1 MGAGRR
7 VERGTE
13 GVPVGAGRL
22 RRAAGEQLVEDV
34 KVSLA
39 RRLVRDAPLLQ
50 QVGEH
55 RRVRERRA
63 LGEGGGARGVG
74 ELRGGRIARPN
85 CAAEELRARLGGVD
99 LHQLAEARRVAVAHG
114 DGAAEGLEHG
124 VRGDQRVGQRA
135 ALAARVVRQ
144 VRHERAARLG
154 LAGARLAR
162 HDDRL
167 VARLRDEHAPRAVGD
182 RVDVRRQHA
191 ERAPAVPLH
200 RLLGVQRGQPL
211 VRVEREQHGAG
222 VRVDRVG
229 AVPQLEVVEQVGLV
243 EEEELC
249 AVGHAARHLGRAPPH
264 RRARQPERLARGARH
279 DHLGAAVVR
288 RDAPLLVR
296 PRAAGGRVVDVAGE
310 VRHLR
315 ALRVERDELQRRQ
328 PDQAVKCVHGFLS
341 SARELSAPLSREGG
355 FCASTKRPQT

>member
-1 MGAGRR
+1 MLWG
-7 VERGTE
+7 
-13 GVPVGAGRL
+13 
-22 RRAAGEQLVEDV
+22 RAAA
-34 KVSLA
+34 A
-39 RRLVRDAPLLQ
+39 RRQKIAS
-50 QVGEH
+50 ENC
-55 RRVRERRA
+55 A
-63 LGEGGGARGVG
+63 A
-74 ELRGGRIARPN
+74 ELRGGRRIARSPRR
-85 CAAEELRARLGGVD
+85 CGS
-99 LHQLAEARRVAVAHG
+99 HQLAEARRVAVAHG
-114 DGAAEGLEHG
+114 DGAAESLEHG

-135 ALAARVVRQ
+135 RLAARVVRQ

-243 EEEELC
+243 EEEELR

-310 VRHLR
+310 VDRHCARWVLNATSFSADNRTRQSNVFTAWPELGSR
-315 ALRVERDELQRRQ
+315 ALAGQ
-328 PDQAVKCVHGFLS
+328 P
-341 SARELSAPLSREGG
+341 
-355 FCASTKRPQT
+355 

>member
-1 MGAGRR
+1 M
-7 VERGTE
+7 
-13 GVPVGAGRL
+13 
-22 RRAAGEQLVEDV
+22 
-34 KVSLA
+34 A
-39 RRLVRDAPLLQ
+39 RR
-50 QVGEH
+50 
-55 RRVRERRA
+55 
-63 LGEGGGARGVG
+63 
-74 ELRGGRIARPN
+74 N
-85 CAAEELRARLGGVD
+85 CAAKIARRELRARLGGVD

-200 RLLGVQRGQPL
+200 RLLGVQFGQPL

-243 EEEELC
+243 EEEELR

-315 ALRVERDELQRRQ
+315 ALRVEREELQRRQ
-328 PDQAVKCVHGFLS
+328 PDEAVKCVHGL
-341 SARELSAPLSREGG
+341 APELAWRELSCTRQP
-355 FCASTKRPQT
+355 